1 MVNSKQMIDIEAPM
15 YDMIDNAIVS
25 GPFYKYSI
33 KK

>member
-1 MVNSKQMIDIEAPM
+1 MVNTKQMIDIEAPM
-15 YDMIDNAIVS
+15 YDTIDNALVS